1 MPFHRLHFSGFY
13 LHTYRSFHTLCK
25 SNGIFFCFL
34 FYEQLA
40 NQWIFLDEKYNDFR
54 PEPLLSWK
62 LDYEYDKKEFALTKI
77 DDITKNLSAA
87 YSKSENSNPSSSSGW
102 IIMCHIVPSNEKT
115 LTFLPC
121 VIFPSTKV
129 QRHFR
134 HSATV
139 RWTLYST
146 SLKITRRFSF
156 CSLFFFLILS
166 SFCSIGANICTFA
179 IKFNLIKS
187 IFRIF
192 QFFKF
197 TQREKENERESNMNC
212 SQEHLFTV

>member
-1 MPFHRLHFSGFY
+1 M
-13 LHTYRSFHTLCK
+13 K
-25 SNGIFFCFL
+25 SR
-34 FYEQLA
+34 
-40 NQWIFLDEKYNDFR
+40 K
-54 PEPLLSWK
+54 
-62 LDYEYDKKEFALTKI
+62 
-77 DDITKNLSAA
+77 KNLSPA

-156 CSLFFFLILS
+156 CSLVFFSLS
-166 SFCSIGANICTFA
+166 QSRVFVQSA
-179 IKFNLIKS
+179 
-187 IFRIF
+187 RIF
-192 QFFKF
+192 ALLLLNSTWSNRFSEYFNF
-197 TQREKENERESNMNC
+197 SNLHTATEREWA
-212 SQEHLFTV
+212 